1 MSGPG
6 AAAASLRTNFAFCRN
21 KNTLTLTHYS
31 SQYNVSQT
39 QAVRKRWTPCS
50 QRPGRA
56 ATNNHTF
63 HLFLMFA
70 ADRVRATR
78 RDRDTER
85 LQRSHKEAREQ
96 LRRNTNTESQRHEST
111 AKIQR
116 AGKAGLLSVL
126 KQECE
131 LSCGVCADPQPGRG
145 SSSQMVQTFRPN
157 QIFSPPPVSQRLSPV
172 IWLL

>member
-1 MSGPG
+1 MSVR
-6 AAAASLRTNFAFCRN
+6 ARSSSSVTENKLRILQKQKHTHTYTLFITIQRQS
-21 KNTLTLTHYS
+21 NTS
-31 SQYNVSQT
+31 SE
-39 QAVRKRWTPCS
+39 RWTPCS

-145 SSSQMVQTFRPN
+145 SSSQMVQTFSPN

-172 IWLL
+172 I